1 MKKNKLFKENPFL
14 YNIMTAKGDNR
25 KVNNKL
31 FLSAAATVSGGSLV
45 QYHYNNYESL
55 PVKIIIGTSIAI
67 MGSQIIVGLYD
78 NIKMIKS
85 EAALIEL
92 EDVLKKEGINIK
104 FSEFMDDKNFAIY
117 NAFNKKEGVV
127 FLVIENGKIMFEN
140 DLENKRVFYVD
151 KEKEETKEREITN
164 LIDKAW
170 MLKKVK

>member
-1 MKKNKLFKENPFL
+1 MKKSRLCKENPFL
-14 YNIMTAKGDNR
+14 YNFITAKGDNR
-25 KVNNKL
+25 KANNKL

-45 QYHYNNYESL
+45 QYYYNNYESL
-55 PVKIIIGTSIAI
+55 PVKIIMGTSIAI

-92 EDVLKKEGINIK
+92 EGVLKKEGINIK
-104 FSEFMDDKNFAIY
+104 FSEFMYDKNLSKY
-117 NAFNKKEGVV
+117 NIINKKEGVV
-127 FLVIENGKIMFEN
+127 FLVIDNGKIMFKN

-151 KEKEETKEREITN
+151 KEKEEEREITN

-170 MLKKVK
+170 MLKK

>member
-1 MKKNKLFKENPFL
+1 MKNNKLCKENPFL

-25 KVNNKL
+25 KANNKL

-45 QYHYNNYESL
+45 QYYYNNYESL
-55 PVKIIIGTSIAI
+55 PVKIIMGTSIVI

-85 EAALIEL
+85 KAALIEL

-104 FSEFMDDKNFAIY
+104 FSEFMDDKNFSKY
-117 NAFNKKEGVV
+117 NIINKKEGVV
-127 FLVIENGKIMFEN
+127 FLVIDNGKIMFEN

-151 KEKEETKEREITN
+151 KEKEEEKEITN
-164 LIDKAW
+164 LINKAW
-170 MLKKVK
+170 MLKK